1 MPVFVRLWGRDAMA
15 KARKDY
21 IWKSPSRLTLG
32 VCIVMG
38 LNITVHL
45 MSVGVDAAFG
55 AAASYEN
62 AEEFSAPQTLRWG
75 ADMLQLVVYL
85 ACIIVLLWILRVSRN
100 AHTFKAGLKNTP
112 FGAIIWYVVP
122 FASFF
127 KPYEAMSEIW
137 QASAA
142 PGEDAKGSL
151 LNWWWGVFLLSS
163 LFAGLSARI
172 SGADGIPLNVIAD
185 LLAIVSSVILIVM
198 ARRLSRMQ
206 IDKQTI
212 WMTFG
217 DSGPRRN
224 SALEQVSN
232 A

>member
-1 MPVFVRLWGRDAMA
+1 MF
-15 KARKDY
+15 
-21 IWKSPSRLTLG
+21 
-32 VCIVMG
+32 
-38 LNITVHL
+38 
-45 MSVGVDAAFG
+45 
-55 AAASYEN
+55 
-62 AEEFSAPQTLRWG
+62 
-75 ADMLQLVVYL
+75 QLVVYL
-85 ACIIVLLWILRVSRN
+85 LCVIVLFWILRVSRN

-112 FGAIIWYVVP
+112 FGAIIWYIVP

-142 PGEDAKGSL
+142 PGEDAKGRL
-151 LNWWWGVFLLSS
+151 LNWWWGMFLLSS
-163 LFAGLSARI
+163 LFAGVSARI

-185 LLAIVSSVILIVM
+185 LLAIVSSVIVIVM

-217 DSGPRRN
+217 DSGPRQS